1 MTEEDEAIEHAEI
14 MEECKQRMIQIGRAD
29 AGLYAIAY
37 AIHRLSNQAEKLT
50 QAIEVVSDNVE
61 GLVNSFD
68 LVITE
73 PTAGGGCVIR
83 TLDVGR
89 E

>member
-14 MEECKQRMIQIGRAD
+14 MEECKQRMIQIGRA
-29 AGLYAIAY
+29 
-37 AIHRLSNQAEKLT
+37 